1 MPVTSQGQRMAEN
14 MTSKAVPW
22 APSHAKATSKLL
34 RMRVRQSDAVSC
46 RPLPCLTPTP
56 PSLNA
61 QRKDPWASLPNIPVA
76 VTRIQAKLAGAAF
89 SSLIPHLILGRAT
102 IRPSGM
108 NLRQRQVKG
117 LAWGHLPCKPV
128 DLPVLVFRHLPSSYP
143 TFIEH
148 LLGILQRIKDS
159 GCCQSC

>member
-34 RMRVRQSDAVSC
+34 RMRVRQSGAVSC

-102 IRPSGM
+102 IRQAWISG
-108 NLRQRQVKG
+108 RGRSR
-117 LAWGHLPCKPV
+117 
-128 DLPVLVFRHLPSSYP
+128 DLPGVTCPVSLLTCQSWYLGISHPA
-143 TFIEH
+143 IQH
-148 LLGILQRIKDS
+148 LLSIYWEFFRD
-159 GCCQSC
+159 